1 MSIEDNKKTALDF
14 WARFSRLDVDGAMA
28 YTTDDFT
35 WWMAGKPD
43 KFPLCGLMSKEK
55 FLGVFGQ
62 ILEIAPKGIQVEPLV
77 VTAEGDRVAV
87 EAKSTAK
94 TTKGKVYNNEY
105 HFLMH
110 FTPEGKIKAVK
121 EYLDT
126 MHTYDVFC
134 T

>member
-1 MSIEDNKKTALDF
+1 MSIEANKKTAVDF
-14 WARFSRLDVDGAMA
+14 WEKFSRLDVDGAMA

-35 WWMAGKPD
+35 WWMAGKPE

-55 FLGVFGQ
+55 FLGVFDKL
-62 ILEIAPKGIQVEPLV
+62 LEIAPKGIQVEPLV
-77 VTAEGDRVAV
+77 LTAEGDRVAL
-87 EAKSTAK
+87 EAKSSAK
-94 TTKGKVYNNEY
+94 TITGKVYSNEY

-110 FTPEGKIKAVK
+110 FTPDGKIKAVK

-126 MHTYDVFC
+126 MHTNEVFC